1 MPKQLTRSLSLMPVL
16 AALALAPSSALAAQ
30 HTHAASRHARPAG
43 ERRVARARAR
53 RERVAAE
60 DRTVAPVTSVEP
72 ATVLLG
78 DRTIESHYDALPPGQ
93 AAAFRFRAVASGLTR
108 TAHVYVGTANAAST
122 LLVGLY
128 SEANGHPGSLLSTGS
143 SAPARPGTWSPV
155 TMAPVALLA
164 GDAYWVAVLGR
175 GGALHFRD
183 RWRGSCA
190 SETSAQGALG
200 ALSASWRGSA
210 QHAACQISAY
220 VTGGEAPRPLEP
232 VSPIEPTPPLEP
244 ASPVAPPSPVP
255 PVGTEASTPGSTPPS
270 AETTPPASEPPATEP
285 PPTEPPPTEPPPAEE
300 PPPTEP
306 PPPPPPA
313 PVNTA
318 LPAIAGS
325 ATQGQSL
332 SAAHGTW
339 TGEPTSYAYQWQDC
353 NAVGKNCVNVSSATS
368 SSYELATGDVGDT
381 VRVIVTA
388 SNAGG
393 STSATSART
402 TTVLALLTAPLN
414 VLPPTVSGTAV
425 EGETLSAGPGTW
437 LPTAT
442 SYSYQWQDCNG
453 AGAGCVGIAGA
464 TASTRLL
471 SSSDVGHTMRVL
483 VSASDAAGSTEAG
496 SAATATVA
504 SAPATGPSGG
514 GAPEPPCSVETES
527 IATAKTDLAI
537 AGEVVCLKEA
547 ASPYAAISIS
557 SGPSTSNSTLIAAP
571 GKHVAIK
578 SVTIAANHI
587 TVEGLHIE
595 GGINVGTGN
604 STAYSH
610 DVIAWN
616 DIVNPSG
623 DGVGVFARVEGPVS
637 EFIAIEH
644 NKIHNTSVTSEGDA
658 VHVQGWAN
666 LTVKENDIYAI
677 SEEACKGACHD
688 DIFQT
693 YNAEFKTAH
702 DFHFEKNYVHDNDTE
717 GILLKDGDTGP
728 NVAIKDNLMVRDE
741 RWGGIAG
748 IWVDD
753 CTSNLVIEGNTLTE
767 GNNIQPLSGSCVS
780 PSATIKRNVFG
791 RIKLG
796 GEASSGTYAL
806 TSEKNIFGEG
816 AAGLYKTGT
825 GDETKSLSGASAYKC
840 SPGCKVGSDDY
851 RLLSN
856 PKEAGIDWNPNEQ
869 SWGPND

>member
-1 MPKQLTRSLSLMPVL
+1 MLKQLTRTLSLTPVL
-16 AALALAPSSALAAQ
+16 ATLALAPSSALAAPR
-30 HTHAASRHARPAG
+30 THAARGHARPVG

-53 RERVAAE
+53 RERAAE
-60 DRTVAPVTSVEP
+60 DRTVAPATSAEP
-72 ATVLLG
+72 PTVLLG
-78 DRTIESHYDALPPGQ
+78 DRTVESRYDALPAGQ

-108 TAHVYVGTANAAST
+108 TAHVYVGTGNAAST

-128 SEANGHPGSLLSTGS
+128 ADANGHPGALLSTGS
-143 SAPARPGTWSPV
+143 SAPARPGAWSAV
-155 TMAPVALLA
+155 TIAPVALLA
-164 GDAYWVAVLGR
+164 GNAYWVGVLGK

-190 SETSAQGALG
+190 SEISSQTSLG
-200 ALSASWRGSA
+200 ALSASWKGAA
-210 QHAACQISAY
+210 QRAACPISAY
-220 VTGGEAPRPLEP
+220 VTAGEALRPLEP
-232 VSPIEPTPPLEP
+232 VSPVEPTAPLEP
-244 ASPVAPPSPVP
+244 TSPVVPSPPVP
-255 PVGTEASTPGSTPPS
+255 PVGTEASPVGTTPPS
-270 AETTPPASEPPATEP
+270 AETTPPASEPPVTEP
-285 PPTEPPPTEPPPAEE
+285 PPTEPPPTEPPP
-300 PPPTEP
+300 TE

-325 ATQGQSL
+325 ATQGKLL
-332 SAAHGTW
+332 SAARGTW
-339 TGEPTSYAYQWQDC
+339 TGEPTSYTYQWQDC
-353 NAVGKNCVNVSSATS
+353 GLAGQGCVNVSRATS
-368 SSYELATGDVGDT
+368 SSYELATGDIGDT

-402 TTVLALLTAPLN
+402 ATVLALLTAPLN
-414 VLPPTVSGTAV
+414 VLPPTVSGTAI

-437 LPTAT
+437 LPTPT
-442 SYSYQWQDCNG
+442 SYSYKWQDCNS
-453 AGAGCVGIAGA
+453 AGAACVSIAGA

-483 VSASDAAGSTEAG
+483 VSASNAAGSTEAG

-514 GAPEPPCSVETES
+514 SAPEPPCSVETES

-557 SGPSTSNSTLIAAP
+557 SGPSTSNSTLVPAP

-616 DIVNPSG
+616 DIANPSG
-623 DGVGVFARVEGPVS
+623 DGVGVFARVEGPVA

-693 YNAEFKTAH
+693 YNAGFKTAH

-748 IWVDD
+748 IWIDD

-767 GNNIQPLSGSCVS
+767 GNNIQPLSDSCVA

-791 RIKLG
+791 RMKLG

-825 GDETKSLSGASAYKC
+825 GDETKSLSGASTYTC
-840 SPGCKVGSDDY
+840 SPGCKAGSDDY

-869 SWGPND
+869 TWGPND

>member
-1 MPKQLTRSLSLMPVL
+1 M
-16 AALALAPSSALAAQ
+16 
-30 HTHAASRHARPAG
+30 
-43 ERRVARARAR
+43 
-53 RERVAAE
+53 
-60 DRTVAPVTSVEP
+60 
-72 ATVLLG
+72 
-78 DRTIESHYDALPPGQ
+78 
-93 AAAFRFRAVASGLTR
+93 
-108 TAHVYVGTANAAST
+108 
-122 LLVGLY
+122 
-128 SEANGHPGSLLSTGS
+128 
-143 SAPARPGTWSPV
+143 
-155 TMAPVALLA
+155 
-164 GDAYWVAVLGR
+164 
-175 GGALHFRD
+175 
-183 RWRGSCA
+183 
-190 SETSAQGALG
+190 
-200 ALSASWRGSA
+200 
-210 QHAACQISAY
+210 
-220 VTGGEAPRPLEP
+220 
-232 VSPIEPTPPLEP
+232 
-244 ASPVAPPSPVP
+244 
-255 PVGTEASTPGSTPPS
+255 
-270 AETTPPASEPPATEP
+270 
-285 PPTEPPPTEPPPAEE
+285 
-300 PPPTEP
+300 
-306 PPPPPPA
+306 
-313 PVNTA
+313 
-318 LPAIAGS
+318 
-325 ATQGQSL
+325 
-332 SAAHGTW
+332 
-339 TGEPTSYAYQWQDC
+339 GEPTSYAYQWQDC
-353 NAVGKNCVNVSSATS
+353 SATGQGCVNVSRATGS
-368 SSYELATGDVGDT
+368 TYELVAGDIGDT

-402 TTVLALLTAPLN
+402 ATVLALLTAPLN

-442 SYSYQWQDCNG
+442 SYGYQWQDCNS
-453 AGAGCVGIAGA
+453 AGAACASIPGA
-464 TASTRLL
+464 TAGTRLL

-483 VSASDAAGSTEAG
+483 VSAADAAGSTEAH
-496 SAATATVA
+496 SAVTSTVA
-504 SAPATGPSGG
+504 AAAVTGPSGG
-514 GAPEPPCSVETES
+514 AAPEPQCSVETES
-527 IATAKTDLAI
+527 VATAKTDLAI
-537 AGEVVCLKEA
+537 DGEVVCLKET
-547 ASPYAAISIS
+547 ASPYASISIS
-557 SGPSTSNSTLIAAP
+557 SGPATGNATLVAAP
-571 GKHVAIK
+571 GKRVAVK

-658 VHVQGWAN
+658 IHVQGWAN

-741 RWGGIAG
+741 RWGGIAD

-767 GNNIQPLSGSCVS
+767 GNNIQPLSGSCVA

-796 GEASSGTYAL
+796 GEAKSGTYAL
-806 TSEKNIFGEG
+806 TSEQNLFGEG
-816 AAGLYKTGT
+816 AAGLYKTGV
-825 GDETKSLSGASAYKC
+825 GDETKSLSGAYRC

-856 PKEAGIDWNPNEQ
+856 SKDAGIDWNPNEQ
-869 SWGPND
+869 SWGPNH

>member
-1 MPKQLTRSLSLMPVL
+1 MLKQLTRSLSLTPVL
-16 AALALAPSSALAAQ
+16 AVLVLAPSSALATQ
-30 HTHAASRHARPAG
+30 HAHAARGHARPGAG

-60 DRTVAPVTSVEP
+60 DRTVGSPIGAEP
-72 ATVLLG
+72 STMLLG
-78 DRTIESHYDALPPGQ
+78 ERTVESRYDALPAGQ
-93 AAAFRFRAVASGLTR
+93 AAAFRFRAAASGFTR

-122 LLVGLY
+122 LLVGVY
-128 SEANGHPGSLLSTGS
+128 TDMNGHPSSLLSTGS
-143 SAPARPGTWSPV
+143 SALTRSGSWNPV
-155 TMAPVALLA
+155 TIAPVALLA
-164 GDAYWVAVLGR
+164 GNTYWLAVLGR

-190 SETSAQGALG
+190 SENSAPGSLGTLAVSWKAGAQ
-200 ALSASWRGSA
+200 RI
-210 QHAACQISAY
+210 ACPISAY
-220 VTGGEAPRPLEP
+220 VTGGEAPHPLEP
-232 VSPIEPTPPLEP
+232 VSPVEPSAPIETAGP
-244 ASPVAPPSPVP
+244 SAPPPVVP
-255 PVGTEASTPGSTPPS
+255 PVGTESNPAGTSSPP
-270 AETTPPASEPPATEP
+270 AETTPPVTEP
-285 PPTEPPPTEPPPAEE
+285 PPTEPPPTEPPPIEE

-306 PPPPPPA
+306 PPPPPAA

-318 LPAIAGS
+318 LPGIAGS
-325 ATQGQSL
+325 ATQGQL
-332 SAAHGTW
+332 LGATHGTW

-353 NAVGKNCVNVSSATS
+353 SATGQGCVNVSRATG
-368 SSYELATGDVGDT
+368 SSYELTAGDIGDT

-388 SNAGG
+388 RNAGG
-393 STSATSART
+393 STSATSVRT
-402 TTVLALLTAPLN
+402 ATVLALLTAPLN

-425 EGETLSAGPGTW
+425 EGETLSAAPGTW
-437 LPTAT
+437 LPIAT
-442 SYSYQWQDCNG
+442 SYSYQWQDCNSTG
-453 AGAGCVGIAGA
+453 AACASIPGA
-464 TASTRLL
+464 TAGTRSL
-471 SSSDVGHTMRVL
+471 SSSDVGHAVRVL
-483 VSASDAAGSTEAG
+483 VSATNAAGSAEAH
-496 SAATATVA
+496 SAVTATVA
-504 SAPATGPSGG
+504 AAATTGPSG
-514 GAPEPPCSVETES
+514 GAPEPPCSVETEN
-527 IATAKTDLAI
+527 IATVKTDLAI
-537 AGEVVCLKEA
+537 DGEVVCLKETA
-547 ASPYAAISIS
+547 NPYASISIS
-557 SGPSTSNSTLIAAP
+557 SGPATGNATLVAAP
-571 GKHVAIK
+571 GKRVAVK

-753 CTSNLVIEGNTLTE
+753 CTSNLVIEDNTLTE
-767 GNNIQPLSGSCVS
+767 GNNIQPLSGSCVA

-796 GEASSGTYAL
+796 GEAKSGTYAL
-806 TSEKNIFGEG
+806 TSEQNLFGEG
-816 AAGLYKTGT
+816 AAGLYKAGV
-825 GDETKSLSGASAYKC
+825 GDETKSLSGAYKC

-856 PKEAGIDWNPNEQ
+856 SKGAGIDWNPDEQ
-869 SWGPND
+869 SWGPNH